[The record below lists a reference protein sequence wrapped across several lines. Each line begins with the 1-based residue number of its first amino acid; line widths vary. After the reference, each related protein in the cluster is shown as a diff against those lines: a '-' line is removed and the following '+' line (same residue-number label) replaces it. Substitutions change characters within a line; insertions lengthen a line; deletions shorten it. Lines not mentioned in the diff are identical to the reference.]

1 MKLYVSHSPYTNIA
15 RPEEQVCESYYSK
28 VAMNR
33 TEQIAKSVRE
43 MNTAIIIFL
52 FVAILYDYKKGYGM
66 FK

>member
-33 TEQIAKSVRE
+33 TEQIAKVLE
-43 MNTAIIIFL
+43 
-52 FVAILYDYKKGYGM
+52 K
-66 FK
+66 